1 MSNKQ
6 ITEYEDVDVET
17 LKKGFCNWVD
27 EFLNLY
33 KEPLETEMTDPD
45 TRGRVL
51 KIEDEDSLKYKFVTE
66 FNFSINKVKK
76 VNSEIEEDDDFE
88 GMSITYKEKD
98 ICFAKEALSYD
109 FNISIHKGK
118 FVDYLFNEADICNME
133 VSTVITKSKF

>member
-6 ITEYEDVDVET
+6 ITEYEDLDVET

-45 TRGRVL
+45 TRGRDL

-66 FNFSINKVKK
+66 FHFSINKVKK
-76 VNSEIEEDDDFE
+76 EDSDEKDDDFE

-98 ICFAKEALSYD
+98 SGEE
-109 FNISIHKGK
+109 
-118 FVDYLFNEADICNME
+118 NE
-133 VSTVITKSKF
+133 

>member
-1 MSNKQ
+1 MSNKP

-76 VNSEIEEDDDFE
+76 KNSDEEVNDFE
-88 GMSITYKEKD
+88 GISITYKEKD
-98 ICFAKEALSYD
+98 SGEE
-109 FNISIHKGK
+109 
-118 FVDYLFNEADICNME
+118 NEW
-133 VSTVITKSKF
+133 

>member
-27 EFLNLY
+27 EFLKLY

-66 FNFSINKVKK
+66 FHFSINKVKK
-76 VNSEIEEDDDFE
+76 EDSDEKDDDFE

-98 ICFAKEALSYD
+98 SGEE
-109 FNISIHKGK
+109 
-118 FVDYLFNEADICNME
+118 NE
-133 VSTVITKSKF
+133 

>member
-66 FNFSINKVKK
+66 FHFSINKVKK
-76 VNSEIEEDDDFE
+76 EDSDEKDAAFE
-88 GMSITYKEKD
+88 GMRITYKEK
-98 ICFAKEALSYD
+98 ASGEE
-109 FNISIHKGK
+109 
-118 FVDYLFNEADICNME
+118 NE
-133 VSTVITKSKF
+133 

>member
-17 LKKGFCNWVD
+17 LKKGFCSWVD

-51 KIEDEDSLKYKFVTE
+51 KIEDENSLKYKFVTE
-66 FNFSINKVKK
+66 FNFSMIKVKK
-76 VNSEIEEDDDFE
+76 ENSDEEDDDFE

-98 ICFAKEALSYD
+98 SGE
-109 FNISIHKGK
+109 G
-118 FVDYLFNEADICNME
+118 NE
-133 VSTVITKSKF
+133 